1 MGAALVNLW
10 LLLVRRGMGEEEEA
24 EDEEEEDFGGLGG
37 LTIA

>member
-1 MGAALVNLW
+1 MNLW